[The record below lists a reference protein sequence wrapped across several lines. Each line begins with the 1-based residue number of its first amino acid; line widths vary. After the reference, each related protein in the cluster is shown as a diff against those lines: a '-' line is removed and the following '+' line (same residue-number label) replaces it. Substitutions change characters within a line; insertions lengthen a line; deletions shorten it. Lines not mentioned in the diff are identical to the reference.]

1 MERAMTK
8 LPKVMGAVL
17 VLLAIGVTG
26 LEHQGFASKL
36 FGIGGTTAALTATNA
51 GYNGM
56 PAGDFS
62 WSF

>member
-1 MERAMTK
+1 MTK

-26 LEHQGFASKL
+26 LEQHGFASKL
-36 FGIGGTTAALTATNA
+36 FGVGATTTALITTNVQ
-51 GYNGM
+51 YDGM
-56 PAGDFS
+56 PAGDFN